1 MLWCDKKESAKMDIS
16 ALTKLEIEIMLSI
29 YEKFFVTI
37 FEFDNRDDL
46 ADYLSERINLL
57 DAKLLN
63 LNNN

>member
-1 MLWCDKKESAKMDIS
+1 MDIN

-29 YEKFFVTI
+29 YEKFFVTV